1 MEVQKT
7 KGLDLAQTFR
17 AHLEELSSLLGE
29 IGYKVSPY
37 KNTEL
42 NSFKN
47 LSLEQ
52 QKEVTQCLE
61 VYSQTLKS
69 EYFGGNFSHEKFVV
83 RFLFRLGLLPSE
95 DMNESIR
102 NEKYIQIYNRDQLQ
116 IFRSLACYERCS
128 FTLEQM
134 TTRPWYDL
142 WERESLFYY
151 ACFGLAATALKII
164 KFTKLRLD
172 FPHHRVTEVD
182 TSESFAF
189 DYKIK
194 SLSALTRQNK
204 LQAALLIED
213 WKY

>member
-1 MEVQKT
+1 MELQKNT
-7 KGLDLAQTFR
+7 GLDLAPSFR
-17 AHLEELSSLLGE
+17 ADLEELSALLGE
-29 IGYKVSPY
+29 IGYKISPY
-37 KNTEL
+37 KNAEL
-42 NSFKN
+42 KHFKK
-47 LSLEQ
+47 LSLEK
-52 QKEVTQCLE
+52 QKEVAQYLE
-61 VYSQTLKS
+61 VYLQTLKA
-69 EYFGGNFSHEKFVV
+69 EYFGGNFSHEKFVI

-95 DMNESIR
+95 DMTESIR
-102 NEKYIQIYNRDQLQ
+102 NEKYIQIYSRDQLQ

-151 ACFGLAATALKII
+151 ACFGLATTALKII

-182 TSESFAF
+182 TSESFTF